1 MINNQLPILRFP
13 NYQDQWINK
22 IIFNIAEKITDGT
35 HDTPTQ
41 TKEGQPFLT
50 AIHVKDGVIDYK
62 NCYYLS
68 IEEHNKIYKRCNPQK
83 DDLLMVNI
91 GAGTANCAIVDV
103 DYEFS
108 LKNVALIKPN
118 KKLINAV
125 FFSQIQR
132 RNSKR
137 LHHQIST
144 GGAQPFMSLKQ
155 ISNLKLII
163 PSDISEQQKIATFL
177 TAVDE
182 KINLLQKKKKGLE
195 QYKKGVMQQLFS
207 QKLRFK
213 KEDGNDYPD
222 WEEKKLGDFILKFIV
237 PMRDKPKDL
246 KGNIPWCRI
255 EDFNGKYISKS
266 KTNQGVTED
275 VVRDMNLK
283 IYPINTLLVSCS
295 ANLGFCAITKK
306 ELITNQTFIGLVP
319 NQDKINIDYLYHVM
333 KLSSRRLNV
342 LSSGTTISYLSRN
355 EFENFKIHYPTI
367 TEQTKIA
374 NFIDTLDSKIE
385 LVNTQI
391 TNTQEFKKGL
401 LQQMFV

>member
-1 MINNQLPILRFP
+1 MEEKMKIPNLRFP
-13 NYQDQWINK
+13 EFKVEWKEKYLGKTCVIKTGNRDTQNRISNGLYPFYVRSNTVERINSFSYDGEAILTSGDGVGVGK
-22 IIFNIAEKITDGT
+22 NFHYVNGKFDYHQRVYCLQQFEKDYSGSFIYHVFAEKFN
-35 HDTPTQ
+35 
-41 TKEGQPFLT
+41 KRVMRLS
-50 AIHVKDGVIDYK
+50 AK
-62 NCYYLS
+62 NSVDSVRMDMISQMS
-68 IEEHNKIYKRCNPQK
+68 ISFP
-83 DDLLMVNI
+83 
-91 GAGTANCAIVDV
+91 
-103 DYEFS
+103 S
-108 LKNVALIKPN
+108 LE
-118 KKLINAV
+118 
-125 FFSQIQR
+125 
-132 RNSKR
+132 
-137 LHHQIST
+137 
-144 GGAQPFMSLKQ
+144 
-155 ISNLKLII
+155 
-163 PSDISEQQKIATFL
+163 EQQKIASFL

-182 KINLLQKKKKGLE
+182 KINLLQKKKQGLE

>member
-1 MINNQLPILRFP
+1 MEKKMKIPNLRFP
-13 NYQDQWINK
+13 EFKVEWKEKYLGKTCVIKTGNRDTQNRISNGLYPFYVRSNTVERINSFSYDGEAILTSGDGVGVGK
-22 IIFNIAEKITDGT
+22 NFHYVNGKFDYHQRVYCLQQFEKDYSGSFIYHVFAEKFN
-35 HDTPTQ
+35 
-41 TKEGQPFLT
+41 KRVMRLS
-50 AIHVKDGVIDYK
+50 AK
-62 NCYYLS
+62 NSVDSVRMDMISQMS
-68 IEEHNKIYKRCNPQK
+68 ISFP
-83 DDLLMVNI
+83 
-91 GAGTANCAIVDV
+91 
-103 DYEFS
+103 S
-108 LKNVALIKPN
+108 LE
-118 KKLINAV
+118 
-125 FFSQIQR
+125 
-132 RNSKR
+132 
-137 LHHQIST
+137 
-144 GGAQPFMSLKQ
+144 
-155 ISNLKLII
+155 
-163 PSDISEQQKIATFL
+163 EQQKIASFL

-182 KINLLQKKKKGLE
+182 KINLLQKKKQGLE